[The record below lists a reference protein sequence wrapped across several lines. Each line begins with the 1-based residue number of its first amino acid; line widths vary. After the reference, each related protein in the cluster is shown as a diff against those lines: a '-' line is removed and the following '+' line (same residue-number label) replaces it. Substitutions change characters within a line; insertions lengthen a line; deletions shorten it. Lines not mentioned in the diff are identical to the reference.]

1 MAFNGF
7 DKEIARL
14 VILQRIELAT
24 PVMIRLRKIF
34 GRYLFTNFFSKFLV
48 SEHKINYQYYNRMF
62 QEYNL
67 LKKYINFKNSKILS
81 IGAGMCGL
89 ELIINNFND
98 GNQFAIIE
106 KNYVSKKVKYGWDDK
121 NCEAYNNLIILKKFL
136 SSNKLNN
143 NLKIFDFDLSNF
155 PQSKFDVVMSLYSL
169 DYHYDFDIYINYL
182 KKISKPNT
190 RIIFDTIRADH
201 FKSIFKNVEIIKT
214 YDDTVHKSKR
224 IMCSQF
230 IDL

>member
-98 GNQFAIIE
+98 GNQFTIIE

-169 DYHYDFDIYINYL
+169 DYHYDFYIYKDYL
-182 KKISKPNT
+182 KRVCSDKTQIV
-190 RIIFDTIRADH
+190 FDTIRPDYYEKL
-201 FKSIFKNVEIIKT
+201 FNKVKVISEIKKRI
-214 YDDTVHKSKR
+214 HSSKR
-224 IMCSQF
+224 IICSEF
-230 IDL
+230 IK

>member
-1 MAFNGF
+1 
-7 DKEIARL
+7 
-14 VILQRIELAT
+14 
-24 PVMIRLRKIF
+24 
-34 GRYLFTNFFSKFLV
+34 
-48 SEHKINYQYYNRMF
+48 MF

-169 DYHYDFDIYINYL
+169 DYHYDFYIYKDYL
-182 KKISKPNT
+182 KRVCSDKTQIV
-190 RIIFDTIRADH
+190 FDTIRPDYYEKL
-201 FKSIFKNVEIIKT
+201 FNKVKVISEIKKRI
-214 YDDTVHKSKR
+214 HSSKR
-224 IMCSQF
+224 IICSEF
-230 IDL
+230 IK

>member
-7 DKEIARL
+7 DNEIARL

-24 PVMIRLRKIF
+24 PLLLKIRKLF
-34 GRYLFTNFFSKFLV
+34 GRYLFSNFFAKFLLPK
-48 SEHKINYQYYNRMF
+48 EKINHQYYNRMF
-62 QEYNL
+62 EEYSSL
-67 LKKYINFKNSKILS
+67 EKYIDFTNVNILS

-98 GNQFAIIE
+98 GNQFTIIE

-169 DYHYDFDIYINYL
+169 DYHYDFYIYKDYL
-182 KKISKPNT
+182 KRVCSDKTQIV
-190 RIIFDTIRADH
+190 FDTIRPDYYEKL
-201 FKSIFKNVEIIKT
+201 FNKVKVISEIKKRI
-214 YDDTVHKSKR
+214 HSSKR
-224 IMCSQF
+224 IICSEF
-230 IDL
+230 IK